1 MSIEDE
7 ISGRKN
13 TDENFTA
20 YSVKIIEYLCRRHK
34 IAVELNQSTEFNIEE
49 IWSQDLRSILGG
61 EESDYFRELLEKINE
76 KTGYLEIQGDK
87 VRLAQGKK
95 SICAEVGIVLD

>member
-7 ISGRKN
+7 ISGCKN

-20 YSVKIIEYLCRRHK
+20 YSVKIIEYLCKRHK
-34 IAVELNQSTEFNIEE
+34 IAVEFNQSTEFNIKE
-49 IWSQDLRSILGG
+49 IWSQDLKAILGC
-61 EESDYFRELLEKINE
+61 EESDYFRELLSKINE
-76 KTGYLEIQGDK
+76 KTGYLEIQGGK